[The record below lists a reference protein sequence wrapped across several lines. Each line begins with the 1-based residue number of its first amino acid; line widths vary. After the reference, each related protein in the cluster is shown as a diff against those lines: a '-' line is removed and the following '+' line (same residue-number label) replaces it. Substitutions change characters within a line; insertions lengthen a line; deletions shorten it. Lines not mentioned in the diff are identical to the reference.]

1 MDSELVA
8 RGCLFFA
15 GGLGCL
21 DRATL
26 LHLVEETLAGE
37 GPHAYWRGLSSTGH
51 GGIEACQA
59 EFCDQIIGSLS
70 PGEPGLEA
78 GDQGEADRHQY
89 CLGQSQRTIWHQGL
103 GGGADLQLSIHHLQ
117 VFQRV
122 ENILGHSFGQVDKTV
137 RFKNLNATDRPALKP

>member
-8 RGCLFFA
+8 RRCLFFA
-15 GGLGCL
+15 GGLGCF

-37 GPHAYWRGLSSTGH
+37 SPHACWRGLASTGH

-59 EFCDQIIGSLS
+59 ELCDQIIGSLS
-70 PGEPGLEA
+70 PGDPGLEA
-78 GDQGEADRHQY
+78 GDQGEADRHHD
-89 CLGQSQRTIWHQGL
+89 CLAQSQRTIWHQEL
-103 GGGADLQLSIHHLQ
+103 GGGADLQLSIHHLEA
-117 VFQRV
+117 FQRV
-122 ENILGHSFGQVDKTV
+122 ENILGHAFGQVDKTV